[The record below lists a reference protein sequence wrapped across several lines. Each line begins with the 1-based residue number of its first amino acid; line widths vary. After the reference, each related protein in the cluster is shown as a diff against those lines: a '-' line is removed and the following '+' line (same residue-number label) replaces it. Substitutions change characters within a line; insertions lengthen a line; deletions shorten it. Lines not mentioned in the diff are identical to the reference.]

1 MENNFYSEIN
11 SKYCYE
17 NSNVLV
23 NKLNIHDEK
32 ILQKYEAK
40 ITAAKLLSLRHKG
53 IIGNFDVKHL
63 NSIHSYLFEDI
74 YSFAGKH
81 LLYLRSDVVALQHIG
96 QLFF

>member
-17 NSNVLV
+17 NSNILV

-40 ITAAKLLSLRHKG
+40 ITAAKLLSPEFDIFLR
-53 IIGNFDVKHL
+53 
-63 NSIHSYLFEDI
+63 
-74 YSFAGKH
+74 
-81 LLYLRSDVVALQHIG
+81 
-96 QLFF
+96 